1 MSSFFSIKN
10 LTYEKDNKTYFKD
23 FNLHIEKSKFVS
35 ILGTNKSG
43 KSLLTNIISAII
55 PTNDVC
61 SLNDLSLNSKNVLEY
76 LSKIGVVTN
85 NFNQDFL
92 CKKVKDELSY
102 PLENL
107 GLPEHKINKRIT
119 EVCKFFEIEDLL
131 NKNTSDLTLSEKK
144 KLLIIMGLIHNPDIL
159 ILDDA
164 FYGLTKD
171 AEEFMLLKLQELVNG
186 GLTVLNITSKLDTTY
201 KSSKVYVL
209 NNFKIKKEGSLLDI
223 LNNDTFLRKIGIEIP
238 IVVDI
243 SIKLKFYGLI
253 SKIYFDIN

>member
-55 PTNDVC
+55 PI
-61 SLNDLSLNSKNVLEY
+61 NDLSLNSKNVLEY

-186 GLTVLNITSKLDTTY
+186 GLTVLN
-201 KSSKVYVL
+201 
-209 NNFKIKKEGSLLDI
+209 
-223 LNNDTFLRKIGIEIP
+223 NDTFLRKIGIEIP

-253 SKIYFDIN
+253 SKIYFDINELEGALWK